1 MAIVCSNLGDID
13 STKVNGVQTMTR
25 HKHDGYLDTVQEQM
39 DGDLLQ
45 SMITVMAQRLMEE
58 EMERHLGAERHERST
73 ERRGHRN
80 GYKPRSL
87 NTRVGKL
94 ALQIPQARG
103 TEPYSPMLFA
113 KWERS
118 ERALLVACAEMY
130 FMGVS
135 TRKVKHVLEK
145 MAGFELSASTVSCV
159 AQELDEKLAEFRS
172 RRLDGETW
180 PYLMVDATYI
190 KVRKRGGVV
199 SQAVLVVAGV
209 NGSGQREILT
219 WRVADVESEDTW
231 TEVFRELRQRGVR
244 GVQWLISDGHEGI
257 QAAVR
262 AQFSGVHWQRCWTHF
277 MRAAT
282 AKVGHKHKA
291 PLVQELKAARRQP
304 ELTICLQ
311 EAERV
316 AERWEGQYPKLATQI
331 RDQFEQTLAVHD
343 LPREHQRKAYT
354 SNMIERVMA
363 EVKRRTRVVG
373 IFPNEASADRLIGAH
388 LLERQETWQCERKR
402 YLAMEHLE
410 RESGGEHKS
419 NN

>member
-1 MAIVCSNLGDID
+1 
-13 STKVNGVQTMTR
+13 MTR
-25 HKHDGYLDTVQEQM
+25 HKDDGYLVAVQEQM
-39 DGDLLQ
+39 EGDLLQ
-45 SMITVMAQRLMEE
+45 SMISVMAQRLMAEE
-58 EMERHLGAERHERST
+58 IELHLGAERHERTSG
-73 ERRGHRN
+73 RRGHRN

-94 ALQIPQARG
+94 SLQVPQARG

-159 AQELDEKLAEFRS
+159 AQELDEKLAEFRG

-209 NGSGQREILT
+209 NGSGRREILT

-244 GVQWLISDGHEGI
+244 GVEWLISDGHEGI

-262 AQFSGVHWQRCWTHF
+262 AQFGGVHWQRCWTHF

-291 PLVQELKAARRQP
+291 ALVQELKAARRQP
-304 ELTICLQ
+304 ELTICLE

-316 AERWEGQYPKLATQI
+316 AERWEGQYPKLAKQI
-331 RDQFEQTLAVHD
+331 RDQFEQTLAVHG
-343 LPREHQRKAYT
+343 LPREHERKVYT
-354 SNMIERVMA
+354 SNMIERVM
-363 EVKRRTRVVG
+363 EEIKRRTRVVG
-373 IFPNEASADRLIGAH
+373 IFPNEASADRLIGAQ
-388 LLERQETWQCERKR
+388 LLERQETWQCEQKR

-410 RESGGEHKS
+410 RERAGIVV
-419 NN
+419 N